1 METPAKN
8 TQIPYIINTGS
19 SGVAKPIVIGVLVIA
34 GSYFGNKAYKKYLED
49 KGEKSTDTP
58 EGAIALQL
66 KNLFDKTFV
75 SDEDFRMIY
84 LSVNADNKDEVFRI
98 YKLLSQR
105 NLSDDMKRI
114 NTSTLVKSAK
124 TEIINN
130 KKEGVIKINANDDIE
145 FLVAKGSAVKITDLQ
160 KAVTF
165 YGSPKGLLW
174 YLTASDM
181 RPIISPGD
189 KIKASI
195 VGKNISM
202 VVDSTMILPYS
213 GIKLTADW
221 TKYFKPLTNTR
232 KVFAIVR
239 VKIKKADGKTLFLWV
254 DARELS
260 KIVTLKGI
268 EAPKCIGALAY

>member
-1 METPAKN
+1 MEAKAK
-8 TQIPYIINTGS
+8 QQVPYIINAGS
-19 SGVAKPIVIGVLVIA
+19 SSAAKPIVIGALIVGA
-34 GSYFGNKAYKKYLED
+34 AYFGKKAFDKYQEG
-49 KGEKSTDTP
+49 KGEKATDTP

-66 KNLFDKTFV
+66 KNLFDKKIV

-84 LSVNADNKDEVFRI
+84 LGVNSSNKDEVFKI
-98 YKLLSQR
+98 YKLLAQR

-114 NTSTLVKSAK
+114 NTSTLTKSAK

-130 KKEGVIKINANDDIE
+130 KKDGVIKINTNDDIE
-145 FLVAKGSAVKITDLQ
+145 FLIAKGSTVKITDLQ
-160 KAVTF
+160 KSVTF
-165 YGSPKGLLW
+165 YGSPNGLLW

-181 RPIISPGD
+181 RKIITASD

-195 VGKNISM
+195 VGKNLSM
-202 VVDSTMILPYS
+202 IVDSTMILPYS

-221 TKYFKPLTNTR
+221 TKFFKPLTNTR

-239 VKIKKADGKTLFLWV
+239 VKIQKADGKQLFLWV

-260 KIVTLKGI
+260 KITPLKG
-268 EAPKCIGALAY
+268 AAGLADIKYLIF